1 MMSRSLASSDR
12 ASVKAVDDAVGLF
25 QAAGKTVSL
34 IDDAPGLV
42 VMRTVCMLANE
53 GSDAVLQQVCDAAA
67 VDTAMQRGV
76 NYPLGPLAWADRI
89 NPALVLKVLSNLQQ
103 AYGIDRY
110 RPSQLLRRKVAAGV
124 NFH

>member
-1 MMSRSLASSDR
+1 M
-12 ASVKAVDDAVGLF
+12 DDAIGLF

-53 GSDAVLQQVCDAAA
+53 GADAVLQQVCDAAA

-76 NYPLGPLAWADRI
+76 NHPLGPLAWADRLG
-89 NPALVLKVLSNLQQ
+89 PASVLRVLENLQAALRHRSLPAFAAAGERRLQ
-103 AYGIDRY
+103 GWVFT
-110 RPSQLLRRKVAAGV
+110 SRRK
-124 NFH
+124 